1 MSSIAKEIEEAAAL
15 RQRIEEEYP
24 NAMECTNALKFVADT
39 VVQQIGTPYGKDHP
53 MIAEILYLYY
63 ADSVKEIYDE
73 KEEIISETESMKSF
87 ISFNNPFGLQK
98 KFWPKE
104 AAFEE
109 TKRILNEKATTA
121 KSEEERLK
129 NSEELKNFEN
139 ALDTLSNGRIQ
150 EWLFIIS
157 EALDSNM
164 YTSYFG
170 NNSKELATKMFS
182 NKELRMYKEKLEFYD
197 KYINIIKFNKKLESM
212 SDEEIKNLYISA
224 LNTNKQIE
232 SIDQEI
238 ASLENEKEE
247 LTKQL
252 EKKKS
257 EEVNQTSTEEIEKQ
271 IKADEAQL
279 KKVYDG
285 LVFMGFDPEQNQK
298 YIKMKEELDKGKRI
312 KDNPKEAIEFLPEI
326 IELKNKINEI
336 DEKLQ
341 NQNSLKESTIK
352 EIEERKERV
361 NSTQREEIENKLR
374 QMSGLDFRALDL
386 LKNADEIDLSTFNS
400 YLTSNSKERAI
411 AYINEYK
418 LPPIEKNISDEEA
431 KINNYKMNIENINR
445 EIEGYNTNIKEV
457 DSQIDKIKEEQK
469 KYEDFLHDGKLCAC
483 TNLWWH
489 KINDDLT
496 GANFT
501 QEESETFNKA
511 LELGK
516 AIDDVGE
523 TLYHDYDGESNF
535 NSKYHHALESKTRYE
550 EKKAKL
556 ENEKLSIIEKHE
568 IKQFIKDYEKGE
580 SKKEDKYKNETI
592 IQKGKEFEELKQSLS
607 NTISKMCSLVNGYMQ
622 EKYPEVYSTDYHC
635 PALYIENGSV
645 SKIPYHRPFLT
656 ARETYYTRQRD
667 ELGKTLEQKMYY
679 RNRQCEGLKSSNENL
694 KAVQEEIHKS
704 EEKIE
709 KLKSQKDRFNTYMD
723 RAETGELIPTDASKY
738 LYKQLNADELDIN
751 NPTYE
756 SEFNQQLGIEEE
768 TTAKTR

>member
-1 MSSIAKEIEEAAAL
+1 M
-15 RQRIEEEYP
+15 
-24 NAMECTNALKFVADT
+24 
-39 VVQQIGTPYGKDHP
+39 
-53 MIAEILYLYY
+53 
-63 ADSVKEIYDE
+63 
-73 KEEIISETESMKSF
+73 
-87 ISFNNPFGLQK
+87 
-98 KFWPKE
+98 
-104 AAFEE
+104 
-109 TKRILNEKATTA
+109 
-121 KSEEERLK
+121 K

-224 LNTNKQIE
+224 LNTDKQIE

-238 ASLENEKEE
+238 ASLEKEKEE

-257 EEVNQTSTEEIEKQ
+257 EEVNQPSTEEIEKQ

-386 LKNADEIDLSTFNS
+386 LKNADEIDLLTFNG

-411 AYINEYK
+411 AYIKDY
-418 LPPIEKNISDEEA
+418 LSPPIEKNISDEEA
-431 KINNYKMNIENINR
+431 KINNYQMRIENINR
-445 EIEGYNTNIKEV
+445 GIEGYNTNIKEV
-457 DSQIDKIKEEQK
+457 DSQIDTIKEKQK
-469 KYEDFLHDGKLCAC
+469 KYEDFLHDGKLYAC
-483 TNLWWH
+483 TTWRRYN
-489 KINDDLT
+489 INSDLT
-496 GANFT
+496 WANFT

-511 LELGK
+511 LELRK
-516 AIDDVGE
+516 AIEDARE
-523 TLYHDYDGESNF
+523 TQENDYGGKFDILYKCATH
-535 NSKYHHALESKTRYE
+535 SKDLYE
-550 EKKAKL
+550 KNKAEL
-556 ENEKLSIIEKHE
+556 ENEKLSIFEKHN
-568 IKQFIKDYEKGE
+568 IKQSIKDYEKAE
-580 SKKEDKYKNETI
+580 SKREEKYKNETI

-607 NTISKMCSLVNGYMQ
+607 NTVSKMHSLVNVYMQ
-622 EKYPEVYSTDYHC
+622 EKYPEVYLPSR
-635 PALYIENGSV
+635 PAIYMENGSEN
-645 SKIPYHRPFLT
+645 I
-656 ARETYYTRQRD
+656 ARLNYYYTNQRD
-667 ELGKTLEQKMYY
+667 QLGKTLEQKMSY
-679 RNRQCEGLKSSNENL
+679 RKAQCEEIERSNENL

-709 KLKSQKDRFNTYMD
+709 KLKSQKNRFNTYMD
-723 RAETGELIPTDASKY
+723 RAETGELIPTNNSKY